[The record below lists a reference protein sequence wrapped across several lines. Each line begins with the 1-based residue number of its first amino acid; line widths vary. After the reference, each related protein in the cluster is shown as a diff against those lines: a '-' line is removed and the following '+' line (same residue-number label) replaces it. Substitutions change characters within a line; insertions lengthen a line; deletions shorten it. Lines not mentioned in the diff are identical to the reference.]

1 MTMAVAH
8 PEDDCAV
15 LDCLR
20 EVRPPFSPQAV
31 VASFVETLKTYRISS
46 VSGDRWGGDFVR
58 EAFRKLGIAYEPA
71 EKTRSEFY
79 RELLPLLMSGKVDLL
94 DDRRMIAQLL
104 QLERRTSRVGRDT
117 IDHPPGQHDDLCNAA
132 AGALVL
138 APEELAY
145 WANGMAWVGDLSA
158 AYEHG
163 KPLYEHPYFGG
174 LMLRGGA
181 GARRSATRT
190 TMARK
195 RGQHESPLANL

>member
-1 MTMAVAH
+1 
-8 PEDDCAV
+8 
-15 LDCLR
+15 
-20 EVRPPFSPQAV
+20 
-31 VASFVETLKTYRISS
+31 
-46 VSGDRWGGDFVR
+46 
-58 EAFRKLGIAYEPA
+58 
-71 EKTRSEFY
+71 
-79 RELLPLLMSGKVDLL
+79 MSGKVDLL